1 MIYSDAQ
8 NFRKSKQESLFKI
21 SPNPEKIYPGNRR
34 HVTNMG
40 HMRLEN
46 FCRAHFQYP
55 LKSHKGQEGEIP
67 GVPGGSGGWGGGHR
81 IKFTEGPK
89 PFVLLW

>member
-46 FCRAHFQYP
+46 LCRAHFHYP
-55 LKSHKGQEGEIP
+55 LKSYNRKVRSQ
-67 GVPGGSGGWGGGHR
+67 
-81 IKFTEGPK
+81 
-89 PFVLLW
+89 